1 MKTTLLRVLSLCLI
15 ALVGTGCISQNFD
28 VNFPFIETD
37 VETVTAAAVVPD
49 GQDMIAGAFKVNSN
63 QTWTAVVT
71 CLDQPELQW
80 CSLLVSEHENLLG
93 ESQETLVPF
102 VLGRNRTSQPR
113 RATVKLTSADC
124 EAALTIV
131 QDAAELYIEL
141 YSGEN
146 ELLPEDV
153 VEIGCIP
160 ESRII
165 DVKSND
171 GWTVSVEEGAT
182 AQVSLDKKRGSDD
195 GSVTVSFAEN
205 FDTANSRTANV
216 VFTTSSGI
224 VRKVVFNQ
232 SPAVPYANVSADQ
245 LLIEPDAES
254 ASLTVSS
261 NTSWSVAVKDASG
274 WPGFTL
280 NTTSGDAD
288 SDKIEATFP
297 MSGTPAQKKVVL
309 SLTPQGGSA
318 KDITLVQT
326 GMVLVV
332 NFVSQPFDKDIL
344 IGGGKGVYVDSS
356 GEYIY
361 DYMGNTYG
369 FAMKINSSQS
379 AAEINYIKYDPATPD
394 DISRGTL
401 RMSYAWLEFPAI
413 SGMALTS
420 VTVHHGATDKPFI
433 ISEKDGTKAVP
444 GGTLV
449 KLAKGQIYTWTL
461 TQPEKDKV
469 YALYMTQTMGRI
481 REVKLIYR

>member
-141 YSGEN
+141 YSGDN
-146 ELLPEDV
+146 ELLPEDII
-153 VEIGCIP
+153 EIGCIS

-205 FDTANSRTANV
+205 FDTVDGKTANV

-261 NTSWSVAVKDASG
+261 NTSWTVAVKDDSG

-297 MSGTPAQKKVVL
+297 MSTTPAQKKVVL

-318 KDITLVQT
+318 KNITLVQT
-326 GMVLVV
+326 GMVLIV
-332 NFVSQPFDKDIL
+332 NFQEWPFTSAFNASGGSYTLSGTGYVFAFSGDDATRLYYKFADEQSLITGSVRMSKSWLDLPAVDGLALRTVTVVSAASNKNWGVTE
-344 IGGGKGVYVDSS
+344 IGQTSYVSGGK
-356 GEYIY
+356 EK
-361 DYMGNTYG
+361 
-369 FAMKINSSQS
+369 KI
-379 AAEINYIKYDPATPD
+379 AA
-394 DISRGTL
+394 
-401 RMSYAWLEFPAI
+401 
-413 SGMALTS
+413 
-420 VTVHHGATDKPFI
+420 
-433 ISEKDGTKAVP
+433 P
-444 GGTLV
+444 GDV
-449 KLAKGQIYTWTL
+449 YTWTL
-461 TQPEKDKV
+461 SAPEINHG
-469 YALYMTQTMGRI
+469 YALYTSVINSRI